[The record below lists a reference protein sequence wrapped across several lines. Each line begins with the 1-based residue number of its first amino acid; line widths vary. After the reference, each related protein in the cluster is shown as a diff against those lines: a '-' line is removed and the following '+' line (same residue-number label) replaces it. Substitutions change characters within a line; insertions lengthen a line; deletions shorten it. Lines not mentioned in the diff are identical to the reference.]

1 MDATAKV
8 YCDSVFRTE
17 YFSFQNEKF
26 QDEGGQVDEDGG
38 HLLEGEGGFHHEVIP
53 VFIQEVGG
61 DL

>member
-1 MDATAKV
+1 MYFITK
-8 YCDSVFRTE
+8 
-17 YFSFQNEKF
+17 YFSFQNEKS

-38 HLLEGEGGFHHEVIP
+38 HLLEGEGGFHHEVIS